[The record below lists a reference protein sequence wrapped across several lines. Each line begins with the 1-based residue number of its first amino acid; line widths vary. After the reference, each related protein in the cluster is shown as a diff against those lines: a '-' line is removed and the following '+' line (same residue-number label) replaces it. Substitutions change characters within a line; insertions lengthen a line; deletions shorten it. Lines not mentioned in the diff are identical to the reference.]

1 MTTNPVQQVLVTSGN
16 QAVLAAG
23 NPISSLGVG
32 QVGVFNA
39 HTNQSLGAASAIAD
53 CQEIF
58 LAVGVNR
65 TGAGGGATLED
76 INPSAGQ
83 LIQSPLVKAYTN
95 RCYTAPTPM
104 IVDIANFIVKC
115 ETDYIVK
122 FELRNGQVYSQ
133 YGYNQFVK
141 TFAARS
147 SCCGDQ
153 CSPCADGDCN
163 DVANQLVTQI
173 NTDPDKLMTASFFSS
188 LIQATVTAGAS
199 ASGNLT
205 VTIGTTQYTVAV
217 VNGDSATVVAG
228 KIAAAVN
235 AQASTPYYGSNAAAV
250 MSFYNRSSQN
260 TPTGT
265 FALTAAGG
273 TGVTVGTIVANA
285 KTPVTVAGYAAFVAA
300 NPGVCLGVRVQS
312 NPLATLPYNGDIPLR
327 YYFVRGTEM
336 IVSLVEGFNC
346 NGTQTTVQ
354 PLTNGE
360 GSGYDLQWQEYWSG
374 GWNGKPGPYRV
385 SALNGV
391 QTTGFEYFAVKTAN
405 YHQVALSYDVRSQ
418 SNFLKYDGNTR
429 TIIGI
434 PCADTTTLTGLI
446 AVLDHIFTQFGTNA
460 GNAALCD
467 CVGDETT
474 DEYAIANNGIKAV
487 TY

>member
-1 MTTNPVQQVLVTSGN
+1 MTTNPVQQVLITSGN

-23 NPISSLGVG
+23 NPITALGVG

-39 HTNQSLGAASAIAD
+39 HTNQSLGAASAVAD
-53 CQEIF
+53 CQEIY

-95 RCYTAPTPM
+95 RCYTAPVPM
-104 IVDIANFIVKC
+104 IVDIADFVVKC
-115 ETDYIVK
+115 ETEYIIK
-122 FELRNGQVYSQ
+122 FELRNGEVYN
-133 YGYNQFVK
+133 YFGYNQFVK
-141 TFAARS
+141 TFAAMS
-147 SCCGDQ
+147 NCCGDQ

-163 DVANQLVTQI
+163 DVASQLVTQI
-173 NTDPDKLMTASFFSS
+173 NTDPDKLLTASYFTSQI
-188 LIQATVTAGAS
+188 LATVTAGAT
-199 ASGNLT
+199 ADGNLT
-205 VTIGTTQYTVAV
+205 VTIGTTVYTVAV
-217 VNGDSATVVAG
+217 TNGDSATVVAG
-228 KIAAAVN
+228 KIVAAVN
-235 AQASTPYYGSNAAAV
+235 ALDGSPYYGSNVAGA
-250 MSFYNRSSQN
+250 MTFKNRKSAN

-265 FALTAAGG
+265 FALTSAGG
-273 TGVTVGTIVANA
+273 TGVTVGSIVANA
-285 KTPVTVAGYAAFVAA
+285 KTAVTVANYAAFVAA
-300 NPGVCLGVRVQS
+300 NPGVCLGIRVQT
-312 NPLATLPYNGDIPLR
+312 NPTAARPFNGDIPLF
-327 YYFVRGTEM
+327 YYYLRGTVA
-336 IVSLVEGFNC
+336 IVSLVEGFAC
-346 NGTQTTVQ
+346 NGSQVTVQ

-360 GSGYDLQWQEYWSG
+360 GAGYDLRYEEYWSG
-374 GWNGKPGPYRV
+374 GWNGKPGPYRA
-385 SALNGV
+385 SALLGV
-391 QTTGFEYFAVKTAN
+391 QVGGYEYFSSLNTN

-418 SNFLKYDGNTR
+418 SNFEKYDGNTR

-467 CVGDETT
+467 CTGDETT
-474 DEYAIANNGIKAV
+474 DEYAVANNGIKSV